1 MEPNKQCG
9 RCFQTTLRPR
19 DDRRTTRGS
28 AIVRTVV
35 VLRRRADRNRHV
47 ASVLIG
53 AFFPL
58 TYIFALE
65 LLYPHDTGG
74 VSAGVLSILNNLG
87 CLALLAAMA
96 ACSKA
101 GVSNITMAAA
111 TVMALILTAVAR
123 EGKDDD
129 VT

>member
-1 MEPNKQCG
+1 M
-9 RCFQTTLRPR
+9 
-19 DDRRTTRGS
+19 
-28 AIVRTVV
+28 RTVV

-123 EGKDDD
+123 EGRDDD

>member
-1 MEPNKQCG
+1 MG
-9 RCFQTTLRPR
+9 
-19 DDRRTTRGS
+19 
-28 AIVRTVV
+28 TVG

-47 ASVLIG
+47 AQPQATATCCQQVRGSRSDSYV
-53 AFFPL
+53 AW
-58 TYIFALE
+58 
-65 LLYPHDTGG
+65 
-74 VSAGVLSILNNLG
+74 VNSILNNLG

-111 TVMALILTAVAR
+111 TVMGLILTAVAR
-123 EGKDDD
+123 EGRDDD